1 MAMLTGNEA
10 SETYQSVRI
19 RVRDS
24 ALLDS
29 GVLTELL
36 AEAGAV
42 GFAEDD
48 GVLTAYIPADVYT
61 PEAVESV
68 VGNFNGVAV
77 ERSECLAP
85 RNWNELW
92 ESNFS
97 PLLLEVGGRTLRI
110 RASFHAPTV
119 EGEELV
125 IDPRMAFGTGHHA
138 TTRLMLEWLVGVP
151 DPIESCLDIGCG
163 SGILAILAAKRGAKR
178 VVALDYDI
186 WAVENARENAAL
198 NGVDRVEVLHAD
210 LHSLPHEPF
219 QLVLANLTKNL
230 LLDNL
235 ERLVATVQLGG
246 LIAMSGFY
254 EADAL
259 ALERAASS
267 LGLRKE
273 RARTVEGWEM
283 MVFSR
288 TA

>member
-1 MAMLTGNEA
+1 MLTGNEA

-19 RVRDS
+19 QVRDR

-29 GVLTELL
+29 GVLAELL

-48 GVLTAYIPADVYT
+48 GGLTAYIPADVYS

-68 VGNFNGVAV
+68 VGNFNGVTV

-110 RASFHAPTV
+110 RASFHAPAA

-138 TTRLMLEWLVGVP
+138 TTRLMLEWLMGLA

-235 ERLVATVQLGG
+235 ERLVATVQPGG
-246 LIAMSGFY
+246 FIAMSGFY

-259 ALERAASS
+259 ALERTASS

-273 RARTVEGWEM
+273 RASTAEGWEM
-283 MVFSR
+283 MVFLR

>member
-19 RVRDS
+19 RVCDS

-48 GVLTAYIPADVYT
+48 GVLTAYIPADIYS

-210 LHSLPHEPF
+210 LHSLPHEQF

-230 LLDNL
+230 LLDSL
-235 ERLVATVQLGG
+235 ERLVATVRLGG

>member
-1 MAMLTGNEA
+1 MLTGNEA

-210 LHSLPHEPF
+210 LHSLPHEQF

>member
-1 MAMLTGNEA
+1 MLTGNEA

-85 RNWNELW
+85 QNWNELW

-210 LHSLPHEPF
+210 LHSLPYEQF

-246 LIAMSGFY
+246 LIPMSGFY

-259 ALERAASS
+259 ALQRAASS

>member
-1 MAMLTGNEA
+1 MLTGNEA

-19 RVRDS
+19 RVCDS

-48 GVLTAYIPADVYT
+48 GVLTAYIPADIYS

-210 LHSLPHEPF
+210 LHSLPHEQF

-230 LLDNL
+230 LLDSL
-235 ERLVATVQLGG
+235 ERLVATVRLGG

>member
-1 MAMLTGNEA
+1 MLTGNEA

-210 LHSLPHEPF
+210 LHSLPHEQF

-230 LLDNL
+230 LLDSL
-235 ERLVATVQLGG
+235 ERLVATVRLGG

>member
-1 MAMLTGNEA
+1 MLTGNEA

-219 QLVLANLTKNL
+219 QLVLSNLTKNL

>member
-1 MAMLTGNEA
+1 MLTGNEA

>member
-1 MAMLTGNEA
+1 MLTGNEA

-19 RVRDS
+19 QVRDR

-29 GVLTELL
+29 GVLAELL

-48 GVLTAYIPADVYT
+48 GGLTAYIPADVYS

-68 VGNFNGVAV
+68 VGNFNGVTV

-110 RASFHAPTV
+110 RASFHAPAA

-138 TTRLMLEWLVGVP
+138 TTRLMLEWLMGLA

-210 LHSLPHEPF
+210 LHSLPHEQF

-230 LLDNL
+230 LLDSL
-235 ERLVATVQLGG
+235 ERLVATVRLGG

-273 RARTVEGWEM
+273 RASTAEGWEM
-283 MVFSR
+283 MVFLR